1 MKKTL
6 RIISLLGAV
15 AFVFLLYYYA
25 GRSQSQ
31 SQESEDQITGVV
43 VKVMDGD
50 TYELLTPDKTTVR
63 VRMQGIDAPERG
75 MPYYKMAKQY
85 LSDLCM
91 HQKVTLKEVTED
103 HYGRTVAFS
112 YLEDGRELSREML
125 KAGYAWHYKKYNK
138 DSELAQM
145 EKDAKAEKKGLWKD
159 KNPTPPWEERAQRRK
174 GKK

>member
-15 AFVFLLYYYA
+15 AFVFLFYYYA

-103 HYGRTVAFS
+103 HYGRTVHFPIS
-112 YLEDGRELSREML
+112 KMVG
-125 KAGYAWHYKKYNK
+125 N
-138 DSELAQM
+138 
-145 EKDAKAEKKGLWKD
+145 
-159 KNPTPPWEERAQRRK
+159 
-174 GKK
+174 

>member
-6 RIISLLGAV
+6 RIFSLLGAV
-15 AFVFLLYYYA
+15 AFVFLFYYYTE
-25 GRSQSQ
+25 RSQSQ

-138 DSELAQM
+138 ESELAQM

>member
-6 RIISLLGAV
+6 RIFSLLIAV
-15 AFVFLLYYYA
+15 AFVFLFYYFA
-25 GRSQSQ
+25 GRSQ

-125 KAGYAWHYKKYNK
+125 KAGYAWHYKKYNN